1 MLKINKHPRG
11 GFTLIELLVVVLI
24 IGILAAIALPQYKKA
39 VLKANFA
46 QLQIFAKDIVRAEQM
61 YYLMNGV
68 YTMQFDKLDVEFP
81 DNTVFT
87 YENKQAKFGDY
98 SFVLYIGSDGSYMAV
113 EAFYKGK
120 IDYVYYFPWETKY
133 CRSVNNYPLGI
144 SFCKS
149 FGGVHNDT
157 YGEWEEYT
165 MVL

>member
-1 MLKINKHPRG
+1 MIKSRKK
-11 GFTLIELLVVVLI
+11 GFTLIELLVVVVI

-61 YYLMNGV
+61 YYIINGS
-68 YTMQFDKLDVEFP
+68 YTRELDKLDVDFP
-81 DNTVFT
+81 ANTIFSNNN
-87 YENKQAKFGDY
+87 EQAHFGDY
-98 SFVLYIGSDGSYMAV
+98 KFRVYIGSGGSYMAV
-113 EAFYKGK
+113 EGFYKGK
-120 IDYVYYFPWETKY
+120 IDYVYYFPHETKY

-149 FGGVHNDT
+149 FGGVHNAT
-157 YGEWEEYT
+157 YGEWEEYS